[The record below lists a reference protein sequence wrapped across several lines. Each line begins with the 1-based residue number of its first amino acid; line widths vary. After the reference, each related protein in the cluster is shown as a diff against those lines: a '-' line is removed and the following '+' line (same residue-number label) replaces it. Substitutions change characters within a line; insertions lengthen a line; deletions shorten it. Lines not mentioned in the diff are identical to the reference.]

1 MGGGIVRGMSKPS
14 GNVKIMF
21 SLPPTVV
28 KALKRIAAE
37 RRQTNSI
44 VVEEWILKGVAE
56 HDAKKTTEK

>member
-1 MGGGIVRGMSKPS
+1 MSKPS

-56 HDAKKTTEK
+56 HNAKKVAEK